1 MFVDHLDFGMKP
13 WDIEDPETGKRE
25 IYVEDKNILRKMY
38 KLKNI
43 YEKQVKQ
50 QPNSN
55 NWNFGSVPAHLL
67 KKDDSFSSKT

>member
-1 MFVDHLDFGMKP
+1 MDHLDFELKP

-43 YEKQVKQ
+43 YEKQKNPNPT

-55 NWNFGSVPAHLL
+55 NWNFGSVPPHLL
-67 KKDDSFSSKT
+67 GKK